1 MADPGS
7 RPAAG
12 GSTEHLCQLSLG
24 KWISGLNAHLVSRY
38 RFVIY
43 VISGIFPPEYYS
55 RGFPARGRAAAQRDG
70 LPAGRGYI
78 ALPPSWP
85 QLVIRFRLRHGAG
98 RCSGASG
105 RWPGAVVAVVTSG
118 V

>member
-1 MADPGS
+1 MALTSRVGLPSLSLPKIHPSLLEGRGKRYLPGMADPGS

-43 VISGIFPPEYYS
+43 VISGIFPPE
-55 RGFPARGRAAAQRDG
+55 GVVIAGLLAR
-70 LPAGRGYI
+70 
-78 ALPPSWP
+78 PPSF
-85 QLVIRFRLRHGAG
+85 LG
-98 RCSGASG
+98 S
-105 RWPGAVVAVVTSG
+105 
-118 V
+118 

>member
-1 MADPGS
+1 MSNELKTSQAPAIPGYDRPSVNRQVMTLKFLLSFPRLKPSLPGMAYPGS

-43 VISGIFPPEYYS
+43 VISGIFPPE
-55 RGFPARGRAAAQRDG
+55 GVVIAGLLAR
-70 LPAGRGYI
+70 
-78 ALPPSWP
+78 PPS
-85 QLVIRFRLRHGAG
+85 F
-98 RCSGASG
+98 
-105 RWPGAVVAVVTSG
+105 PGS
-118 V
+118 

>member
-43 VISGIFPPEYYS
+43 VISGIFPPEGVVIAGLLARPPSFPGS
-55 RGFPARGRAAAQRDG
+55 RAKLAPAMV
-70 LPAGRGYI
+70 PAVGRGWV
-78 ALPPSWP
+78 L
-85 QLVIRFRLRHGAG
+85 
-98 RCSGASG
+98 
-105 RWPGAVVAVVTSG
+105 T
-118 V
+118 

>member
-43 VISGIFPPEYYS
+43 VISGIFPPEGVVIAS
-55 RGFPARGRAAAQRDG
+55 LQAR
-70 LPAGRGYI
+70 
-78 ALPPSWP
+78 PPS
-85 QLVIRFRLRHGAG
+85 F
-98 RCSGASG
+98 
-105 RWPGAVVAVVTSG
+105 PGS
-118 V
+118 

>member
-43 VISGIFPPEYYS
+43 VISGIFPPE
-55 RGFPARGRAAAQRDG
+55 GVVIAGLLAR
-70 LPAGRGYI
+70 
-78 ALPPSWP
+78 PPSFLGSHGRSKIV
-85 QLVIRFRLRHGAG
+85 LVVLGGEAAGGMSRSDHDRSVRGGDLTKLR
-98 RCSGASG
+98 
-105 RWPGAVVAVVTSG
+105 
-118 V
+118 